1 MTRLLAAL
9 TTATLAAP
17 STAWACAVCG
27 SDRGAQLRESILRD
41 DPLAALAGV
50 VSPFVV
56 VLCAAAVARYGL
68 PGRPGS
74 AA

>member
-1 MTRLLAAL
+1 MTRLLAGVA
-9 TTATLAAP
+9 TTLAAP
-17 STAWACAVCG
+17 SSAWACTVCG
-27 SDRGAQLRESILRD
+27 SDRGTQLRESILRD
-41 DPLAALAGV
+41 DPLTALAGV

-68 PGRPGS
+68 PGRLGG